1 MAGDEYILH
10 WNYTDACLI
19 VPWYVKLSIRKLK
32 SMQWLVIK
40 HCIQGSL
47 HYCGG
52 LVPTPMFQ
60 MIRLIFIFI
69 EPQVLLAFCVF
80 LSPSSCLCATVST
93 FSL

>member
-1 MAGDEYILH
+1 MITRVGGPCRSAFKYKK
-10 WNYTDACLI
+10 
-19 VPWYVKLSIRKLK
+19 VK
-32 SMQWLVIK
+32 QWLVIK

-69 EPQVLLAFCVF
+69 ESQVLLAFCVF
-80 LSPSSCLCATVST
+80 LSPSSCVCVLYIVST